1 MAWMKPAGALG
12 KLPELLI
19 RGRFPF
25 NFDGVPLIA
34 EGLSFRKRANLL
46 MTGVDMFLGFDRSHA
61 LPSTI
66 QVEPTNTCNLKC
78 PLCPTGIG
86 SMKRPKGFMTL
97 ETFTKII
104 DEIGDVLLSV
114 FLYGWG
120 EPFLNRD
127 LPRMM
132 ETCTKRNI
140 RTLSNTNGHFLQTPD
155 EALRIVD
162 AGLSALIIAVDGST
176 QEIYQRYRK
185 SGDIEKVKRCI
196 ANIEEAKEKR
206 GAQMPY
212 TNFRVVVTHDNEDDL
227 PALEKLARDLGVN
240 MFSYKPVGML
250 TGAKK
255 FEDYVPAQE
264 EVRRFKYRDS
274 IRLHKPPIWCPF
286 PFRQP
291 TIFWDGTVEGCE
303 YDYVLEASFGKVG
316 TQTFRSIWNSKE
328 AIQLRRRIRKGLP
341 KEGFCRLCPYQDR
354 IQDSSVL
361 LCKEL
366 RPAGSSMAGCGCAEA
381 RMGGDDELAP

>member
-1 MAWMKPAGALG
+1 MAWMKPSGGLR
-12 KLPELLI
+12 KLPELLL

-25 NFDGVPLIA
+25 NFDGVPLLG
-34 EGLSFRKRANLL
+34 EGLSLRKKTNLM
-46 MTGVDMFLGFDRSHA
+46 MTGADMMLGFDTSHA
-61 LPSTI
+61 LPPI
-66 QVEPTNTCNLKC
+66 VQIEPTNVCNLKC

-86 SMKRPKGFMTL
+86 SMKRPKGFMSF
-97 ETFTKII
+97 ETFRGII
-104 DEIGDVLLSV
+104 DEIGDVLLAA

-127 LPRMM
+127 LPRMI
-132 ETCTKRNI
+132 ELCRQRNI
-140 RTLSNTNGHFLQTPD
+140 KTLSNTNGHFVQTPD

-162 AGLSALIIAVDGST
+162 AGLAALIIAVDGST
-176 QEIYQRYRK
+176 QEIYQKYRK
-185 SGDIEKVKRCI
+185 AGDIEKVKRCI
-196 ANIEEAKEKR
+196 ANIEEAKAKR
-206 GAQMPY
+206 GARIPY
-212 TNFRVVVTHDNEDDL
+212 TNFRSVVTHDNEDDL

-250 TGAKK
+250 TCSEK
-255 FEDYVPAQE
+255 FEHYVPDQE
-264 EVRRFKYRDS
+264 EVRRFQYDGS
-274 IRLHKPPIWCPF
+274 IRLNKPPIWCPF

-303 YDYVLEASFGKVG
+303 YDYIVEASWGKAG
-316 TQTFRSIWNSKE
+316 TQPFTKIWNSE
-328 AIQLRRRIRKGLP
+328 AAVQLRRRIRKGLP

-366 RPAGSSMAGCGCAEA
+366 RPAGAPTGQCGCGEVPQ
-381 RMGGDDELAP
+381 EETS